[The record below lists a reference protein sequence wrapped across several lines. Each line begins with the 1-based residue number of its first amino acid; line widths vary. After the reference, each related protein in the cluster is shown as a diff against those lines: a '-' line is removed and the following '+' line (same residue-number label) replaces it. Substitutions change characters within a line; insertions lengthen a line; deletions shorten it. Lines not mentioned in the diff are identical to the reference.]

1 MRTIDWLLIFILLI
15 GLVAGKFNPN
25 SEHDRRHKNPRRPSP
40 QLFEEKELWDHQT
53 LDWLKFGAHKNVKQ
67 NFSNYRYNSESE
79 AIIRDYGGKTSSTGT
94 AFSVSKKG
102 IWLSAKHVV
111 EGCSKIGIQIGTRE
125 ILSVTKVFS
134 HPNADVAILKT
145 KNVPLALPIS
155 KVEKKKNS
163 YNIGFPKGAPGALH
177 TRFLGLMTLRH
188 IKFGRRDQSFRE
200 RVHAW
205 AEVSRIPHFS
215 GSIAG
220 LSGGAVLNE
229 DGEIIGIVQAENR
242 RRGRILTANLSTIK
256 QIFVLAKI
264 NVPQPPKNPPQTILT
279 KGEYPIKARQLI
291 ITKIIAKVLCKVY

>member
-1 MRTIDWLLIFILLI
+1 MRTIDWLLVFILII
-15 GLVAGKFNPN
+15 GLIAGKFNYN
-25 SEHDRRHKNPRRPSP
+25 SNDQHHENPRRPNP
-40 QLFEEKELWDHQT
+40 QLFEEKMLWNQQT
-53 LDWLKFGAHKNVKQ
+53 LDWLKVQPQKSIEQ
-67 NFSNYRYNSESE
+67 NFSNFHSYNWENE

-279 KGEYPIKARQLI
+279 KDEYPIKARQLI